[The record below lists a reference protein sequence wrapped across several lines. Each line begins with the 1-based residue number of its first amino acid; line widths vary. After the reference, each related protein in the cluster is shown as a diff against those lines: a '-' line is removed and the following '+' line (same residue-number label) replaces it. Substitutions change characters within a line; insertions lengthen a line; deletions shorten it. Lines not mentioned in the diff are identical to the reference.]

1 MSSRKLLIRADAN
14 VEIGTGHVMRC
25 LALAQAWQD
34 RDGDVVFAMAQSSA
48 GIDERLRREQAQIS
62 KLDVVPGSTDDAVR
76 TARLTRDIQA
86 DWAIVDGY
94 HFDSA
99 YQRFLKDEGLKLL
112 VIDDYG
118 HAGHYSADVVV
129 NQNISAKESLY
140 ASREKYTRLCL
151 GLDYVLL
158 RREFKAWQEWKREIA
173 PVAKK
178 ILVTMGGSDP
188 ENITSAVLRAMR
200 LVDIDGIELIVVVGP
215 GNPNGEMLEG
225 EAAGSNG
232 LIRLCRNVTNIPEL
246 MSCADA
252 AISAAGS
259 TCWELCF
266 LGLSAALIDV
276 AENQRPIAEA
286 LGQDGAGIHLGSGH
300 TLSGEEIR
308 GRIRSLMLSPAAR
321 SYMSERAR
329 RLVDGRGAERV
340 IAAMRGTHFTLRGA
354 TDGDCV
360 LLWEWANDPDVR
372 TASFEGNAISWQDHD
387 HWFRAK
393 LADKNCVI
401 LIAENNGVPL
411 GQIRFDRTLDYE
423 AEIDVSIARK
433 YRGRGYASSLIATAS
448 ERIFVDTDV
457 RQLHAWIKA
466 GNSASE
472 TAFERARFK
481 RCEAAYVKGAPT
493 VHYARIRAQDQ
504 PQ

>member
-1 MSSRKLLIRADAN
+1 MSSQTLLIRADAN

-34 RDGDVVFAMAQSSA
+34 HGGDVVFAMAESSV
-48 GIDERLRREQAQIS
+48 GIDERLRLEQTQTS
-62 KLDVVPGSTDDAVR
+62 RLDAMPGSADDAAQTGR
-76 TARLTRDIQA
+76 LARELQA
-86 DWAIVDGY
+86 DWAVVNGY
-94 HFDSA
+94 HFDAA
-99 YQRFLKDEGLKLL
+99 YQRSLKGEGLKRM

-140 ASREKYTRLCL
+140 TSRERYTRLCL

-158 RREFKAWQEWKREIA
+158 RREFKAWREWKREIA
-173 PVAKK
+173 PIAKK
-178 ILVTMGGSDP
+178 VLVTMGGSDP
-188 ENITSAVLRAMR
+188 ENVTSAGLRAMR
-200 LVDIDGIELIVVVGP
+200 LVDIDGVELIVVVGP
-215 GNPNGEMLEG
+215 GNPNGEMLEQ

-246 MSCADA
+246 MSWADVA
-252 AISAAGS
+252 VSAAGS
-259 TCWELCF
+259 TCWELCL
-266 LGLSAALIDV
+266 LGLPAAIIDV
-276 AENQRPIAEA
+276 AENQRPIAEI
-286 LGQDGAGIHLGSGH
+286 LGYRGVAIHLGSEH
-300 TLSGEEIR
+300 TLSADEIP
-308 GRIRSLMLSPAAR
+308 GTIRSLMLSPAAR
-321 SYMSERAR
+321 SSMSERAR

-340 IAAMRGTHFTLRGA
+340 IAAMRGTRFTLRRA
-354 TDGDCV
+354 KDGDCE

-372 TASFEGNAISWQDHD
+372 TASFEGNAICWQDHD
-387 HWFRAK
+387 RWFKAK

-433 YRGRGYASSLIATAS
+433 YRGKGYASSLIATAS
-448 ERIFVDTDV
+448 ARMFVDTDV

-466 GNSASE
+466 GNSASAS
-472 TAFERARFK
+472 AFERARFK
-481 RCEAAYVKGAPT
+481 RCEAAYVEGAPT
-493 VHYARIRAQDQ
+493 VHYTRIRAQDQ

>member
-1 MSSRKLLIRADAN
+1 MSSQKLLIRADAN
-14 VEIGTGHVMRC
+14 IEIGTGHVMRC

-34 RDGDVVFAMAQSSA
+34 HGGDVVFAMAESSV
-48 GIDERLRREQAQIS
+48 GIDERLRLEQTQTS
-62 KLDVVPGSTDDAVR
+62 RLDAMPGSADDAAQTGR
-76 TARLTRDIQA
+76 LARELQA
-86 DWAIVDGY
+86 DWAVVDGY

-99 YQRFLKDEGLKLL
+99 YQRSLKGEGLKLM

-140 ASREKYTRLCL
+140 TSRERYTRLCL

-158 RREFKAWQEWKREIA
+158 RREFKAWREWKREIA
-173 PVAKK
+173 PIAKK
-178 ILVTMGGSDP
+178 VLVTMGGSDP
-188 ENITSAVLRAMR
+188 ENVTSAVLRAMR
-200 LVDIDGIELIVVVGP
+200 LVDIDGVELIVVVGP
-215 GNPNGEMLEG
+215 GNPNGEMLEQ

-232 LIRLCRNVTNIPEL
+232 LTRLCRNVTNIPEL
-246 MSCADA
+246 MSWADFA
-252 AISAAGS
+252 VSAAGS
-259 TCWELCF
+259 TCWELCL
-266 LGLSAALIDV
+266 LGLPSAVIDI
-276 AENQRPIAEA
+276 AENQRPIAQA
-286 LGQDGAGIHLGSGH
+286 LGQDGAAIHLGSGH
-300 TLSGEEIR
+300 GFRPDE
-308 GRIRSLMLSPAAR
+308 AA
-321 SYMSERAR
+321 AK
-329 RLVDGRGAERV
+329 LVDGRGAERV
-340 IAAMRGTHFTLRGA
+340 IAAMRGTRFTLRRA
-354 TDGDCV
+354 KDGDCE

-372 TASFEGNAISWQDHD
+372 TASFEGNAICWQDHD
-387 HWFRAK
+387 RWFKAK

-433 YRGRGYASSLIATAS
+433 YRGKGYASSLIATAS

-472 TAFERARFK
+472 SAFERARFK

-493 VHYARIRAQDQ
+493 VHYTRIRAQDQ